1 MRRAGV
7 KFELWDNLA
16 NLFRRKKK
24 VEAQVSLR
32 ERS

>member
-1 MRRAGV
+1 V

-16 NLFRRKKK
+16 NVFRRKKK
-24 VEAQVSLR
+24 IAAQVSLR

>member
-16 NLFRRKKK
+16 STFRRKKK
-24 VEAQVSLR
+24 IAAQVSLR